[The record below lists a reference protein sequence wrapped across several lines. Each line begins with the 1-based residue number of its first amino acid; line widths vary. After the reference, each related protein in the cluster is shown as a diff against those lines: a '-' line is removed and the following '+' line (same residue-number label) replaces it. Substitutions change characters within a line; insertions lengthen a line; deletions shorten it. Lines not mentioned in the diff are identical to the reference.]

1 MKNEKQVKDLLK
13 IAKAFKKSN
22 LNFNNKQGELEF
34 KKDIDTM
41 IMTLEFVLK
50 DED

>member
-1 MKNEKQVKDLLK
+1 MLETFSDSGYDI

-22 LNFNNKQGELEF
+22 LNFNNKQGELGF

>member
-13 IAKAFKKSN
+13 IAKAFKKAN
-22 LNFNNKQGELEF
+22 LNFNNKQGELGF
-34 KKDIDTM
+34 KKDIDIM
-41 IMTLEFVLK
+41 IETLELVLK